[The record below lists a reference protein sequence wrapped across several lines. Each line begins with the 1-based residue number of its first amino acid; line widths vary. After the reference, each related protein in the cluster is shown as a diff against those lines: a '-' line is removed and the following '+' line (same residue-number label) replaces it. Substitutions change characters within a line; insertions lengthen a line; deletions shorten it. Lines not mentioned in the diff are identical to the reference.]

1 MGRKRIPRE
10 VVEYAK
16 ELFLTVG
23 ENGQRV
29 YSFQQIADKIAE
41 KFDMKLTK
49 QTIAQWAGKY
59 NWNALLTRA
68 AQVSVVKARE
78 NLPAKD
84 DALKEEEI
92 LDSIIAIKRQAFE
105 NQLRMCEV
113 VMELLEKKLKDPK
126 SVRDSFSRL
135 IEVGS
140 KANKTLLELLEGIEV
155 QESAMIQTTIVI
167 NEIGSVHG
175 AENGED

>member
-16 ELFLTVG
+16 ELYLTLDEKG
-23 ENGQRV
+23 NRV
-29 YSFQQIADKIAE
+29 YSFADIVRE
-41 KFDMKLTK
+41 IGRKFGCQLNRETVRL
-49 QTIAQWAGKY
+49 WARKY
-59 NWNALLTRA
+59 GWDALLIQA
-68 AQVSVVKARE
+68 AQTSVIQAKEA
-78 NLPAKD
+78 LPPKD

-113 VMELLEKKLKDPK
+113 VMELLERKLKDPK